1 MLDLHSHTVNL
12 QELGTQGLMMIDDDG
27 GNDGGSKCDDGV
39 VGVQVLKVVEIVM
52 GSTLKPRGT
61 PRKISRMKHLENDSF
76 TEFILLGLLQY
87 NPTHF
92 CIFVLITMMFLFTL
106 TGNSLLILLILVDC
120 HLHTSMYFFLWQL
133 SLIDIL
139 FTLTSVPKMMTNYLL
154 HKEVIST
161 SDCGFQIFLGLA
173 LGGTECILLG
183 LMSYDR
189 YVAICKPL
197 HYPLLM
203 NWPLC
208 RQMAVSSWTSGIFN
222 ALIHTVCTMRL
233 PFCGSREINHFYC
246 ELPVVLHLSCED
258 TLTYETGILISTTIL
273 LLIPFSVILA
283 SYTLILVTVIQM
295 SSAEGRKKAF
305 STCSSH
311 LTVVSLYYGA
321 IIFMYMRPISSHTS
335 GQDKVAS
342 VFYTILTP
350 MLNPM
355 IYSLRNK
362 DVMRALEKIL
372 CKCLLYFKM

>member
-1 MLDLHSHTVNL
+1 MHFKNHTV
-12 QELGTQGLMMIDDDG
+12 
-27 GNDGGSKCDDGV
+27 
-39 VGVQVLKVVEIVM
+39 
-52 GSTLKPRGT
+52 
-61 PRKISRMKHLENDSF
+61 

-87 NPTHF
+87 TPTHF
-92 CIFVLITMMFLFTL
+92 CAFALITLMFLVTL
-106 TGNSLLILLILVDC
+106 TGNALLILLILLDPQ
-120 HLHTSMYFFLWQL
+120 LHTPMYFFLWQL

-139 FTLTSVPKMMTNYLL
+139 FTFAIVPKLLADYLL
-154 HKEVIST
+154 HRAAISI
-161 SDCGFQIFLGLA
+161 SGCGTQIFLALA

-208 RQMAVSSWTSGIFN
+208 RKLAVTSWTSGALN
-222 ALIHTVCTMRL
+222 ALIHTVYTMTFH
-233 PFCGSREINHFYC
+233 FCGGTEIHHFYC
-246 ELPVVLHLSCED
+246 ELPGVLRLSCED
-258 TLTYETGILISTTIL
+258 TLPYETGVLISTTIL

-283 SYTLILVTVIQM
+283 SYTLILVTIIQM
-295 SSAEGRKKAF
+295 VSSEGRKKAF

-321 IIFMYMRPISSHTS
+321 IIFMYMRPISSHTP
-335 GQDKVAS
+335 GQDKIVS
-342 VFYTILTP
+342 VFYTVLTP

-362 DVMRALEKIL
+362 DVMGSMGKIL
-372 CKCLLYFKM
+372 WKYPLASKM

>member
-1 MLDLHSHTVNL
+1 
-12 QELGTQGLMMIDDDG
+12 
-27 GNDGGSKCDDGV
+27 
-39 VGVQVLKVVEIVM
+39 
-52 GSTLKPRGT
+52 
-61 PRKISRMKHLENDSF
+61 MKHFGNHSII
-76 TEFILLGLLQY
+76 EFILLGVLQY
-87 NPTHF
+87 TPTHF
-92 CIFVLITMMFLFTL
+92 CVFALITMMFLLTL
-106 TGNSLLILLILVDC
+106 TGNSFLILLVLVDNC
-120 HLHTSMYFFLWQL
+120 LHTPMYFFLWQL
-133 SLIDIL
+133 SLIDIF
-139 FTLTSVPKMMTNYLL
+139 FTLAIVPKMMTNYLL
-154 HKEVIST
+154 HKKIIST
-161 SDCGFQIFLGLA
+161 FECGAQIFLGLA

-197 HYPLLM
+197 HYPHLM

-208 RQMAVSSWTSGIFN
+208 RQMAVSSWASGSFN
-222 ALIHTVCTMRL
+222 ALIHTVYTMRL
-233 PFCGSREINHFYC
+233 SFCGSREINHFYC
-246 ELPVVLHLSCED
+246 ELPGVLRLSCEN

-295 SSAEGRKKAF
+295 ASAESRKKAF

-311 LTVVSLYYGA
+311 LMVVSLYYGA

-335 GQDKVAS
+335 SQDKVVS
-342 VFYTILTP
+342 IFYTILTP

-372 CKCLLYFKM
+372 SKWSLYSKM

>member
-1 MLDLHSHTVNL
+1 MN
-12 QELGTQGLMMIDDDG
+12 
-27 GNDGGSKCDDGV
+27 
-39 VGVQVLKVVEIVM
+39 
-52 GSTLKPRGT
+52 
-61 PRKISRMKHLENDSF
+61 HLEND
-76 TEFILLGLLQY
+76 TIIEFILLGLLQY
-87 NPTHF
+87 TPTHL
-92 CIFVLITMMFLFTL
+92 CIFILITMMFLFTL

-120 HLHTSMYFFLWQL
+120 HLHTPMYFFLWQL

-139 FTLTSVPKMMTNYLL
+139 FTLAIVPKMMTNYLL

-161 SDCGFQIFLGLA
+161 SACGAQIFLGLA

-197 HYPLLM
+197 HYPFLV

-208 RQMAVSSWTSGIFN
+208 RKMVVSSWTSGIFN
-222 ALIHTVCTMRL
+222 ALIHTVYTMRL

-246 ELPVVLHLSCED
+246 ELPGVLHLSCED

-283 SYTLILVTVIQM
+283 SYTLILVTVIQI
-295 SSAEGRKKAF
+295 SSAKGRKKAF

-311 LTVVSLYYGA
+311 LTVVTLYYGA
-321 IIFMYMRPISSHTS
+321 IIFMYMRPISSHSS

-350 MLNPM
+350 MLNPL

-362 DVMRALEKIL
+362 DVMGALEKIL
-372 CKCLLYFKM
+372 CKCSLYFKK

>member
-1 MLDLHSHTVNL
+1 
-12 QELGTQGLMMIDDDG
+12 
-27 GNDGGSKCDDGV
+27 
-39 VGVQVLKVVEIVM
+39 
-52 GSTLKPRGT
+52 
-61 PRKISRMKHLENDSF
+61 MKHLENHTM
-76 TEFILLGLLQY
+76 TEFILLGLLKY
-87 NPTHF
+87 TPTHF
-92 CIFVLITMMFLFTL
+92 CLFVLIIMMLIFTL
-106 TGNSLLILLILVDC
+106 TGNSLLILLILVDH
-120 HLHTSMYFFLWQL
+120 HLHIPMYFFLWQL

-139 FTLTSVPKMMTNYLL
+139 FTVSFVPKMMNDYLL
-154 HKEVIST
+154 HKTIISPFH
-161 SDCGFQIFLGLA
+161 CGTQIFLGLA

-208 RQMAVSSWTSGIFN
+208 RLMTVSSWTSGTVN
-222 ALIHTVCTMRL
+222 ALIHTVYTMRF

-283 SYTLILVTVIQM
+283 SYTLILVTIIQM
-295 SSAEGRKKAF
+295 VSAEGRKKAF

-321 IIFMYMRPISSHTS
+321 IIFMYMRPISSHIS
-335 GQDKVAS
+335 GQDKVVS

-350 MLNPM
+350 MLNPI
-355 IYSLRNK
+355 IYSLQNK
-362 DVMRALEKIL
+362 DVMGALENML
-372 CKCLLYFKM
+372 WKCSLYSKMNI

>member
-1 MLDLHSHTVNL
+1 
-12 QELGTQGLMMIDDDG
+12 
-27 GNDGGSKCDDGV
+27 
-39 VGVQVLKVVEIVM
+39 
-52 GSTLKPRGT
+52 
-61 PRKISRMKHLENDSF
+61 MKHLDND
-76 TEFILLGLLQY
+76 TIIEFILLGLLQY
-87 NPTHF
+87 TPTHF
-92 CIFVLITMMFLFTL
+92 CIFMLITMMFFFTL

-120 HLHTSMYFFLWQL
+120 HLHTPMYFFLWQL

-139 FTLTSVPKMMTNYLL
+139 FTLAIVPKMMTNYLL

-161 SDCGFQIFLGLA
+161 FHCGAQIFLGLT

-208 RQMAVSSWTSGIFN
+208 KQMAVSSWASGLFN
-222 ALIHTVCTMRL
+222 ALIHTVYTMRL

-246 ELPVVLHLSCED
+246 ELPGVLRLSCED

-362 DVMRALEKIL
+362 DVMGALKKVL
-372 CKCLLYFKM
+372 CKCSLYFKM

>member
-1 MLDLHSHTVNL
+1 
-12 QELGTQGLMMIDDDG
+12 
-27 GNDGGSKCDDGV
+27 
-39 VGVQVLKVVEIVM
+39 
-52 GSTLKPRGT
+52 
-61 PRKISRMKHLENDSF
+61 MKHLANHTM
-76 TEFILLGLLQY
+76 TEFILLGLLKY
-87 NPTHF
+87 TPTHF
-92 CIFVLITMMFLFTL
+92 CLFVLITMMLIFML
-106 TGNSLLILLILVDC
+106 TGNSLLILLILVDH
-120 HLHTSMYFFLWQL
+120 HLHIPMYFFLWQL

-139 FTLTSVPKMMTNYLL
+139 FTVSFVPKMMNDYLL
-154 HKEVIST
+154 HKTIISAFH
-161 SDCGFQIFLGLA
+161 CGTQIFLGLA

-197 HYPLLM
+197 QYPLLM

-208 RQMAVSSWTSGIFN
+208 RLMTVSSWTSGTVN
-222 ALIHTVCTMRL
+222 ALIHTVYTMSF

-283 SYTLILVTVIQM
+283 SYTLILVTIIQM
-295 SSAEGRKKAF
+295 ASAEGRKKAF
-305 STCSSH
+305 STSSSH

-321 IIFMYMRPISSHTS
+321 IIFMYMRPISSHIS
-335 GQDKVAS
+335 GQDKVVS

-350 MLNPM
+350 MLNPV

-362 DVMRALEKIL
+362 DVMGALEKCYRHVYYVLKLIYRLSGCCFTEYKFCL
-372 CKCLLYFKM
+372 CHMIHFGLTTITP